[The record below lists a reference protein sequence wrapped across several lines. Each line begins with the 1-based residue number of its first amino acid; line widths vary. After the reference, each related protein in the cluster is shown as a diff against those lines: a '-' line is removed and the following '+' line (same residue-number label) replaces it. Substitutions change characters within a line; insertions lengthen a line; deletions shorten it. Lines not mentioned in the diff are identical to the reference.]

1 MESFFL
7 NCNKINLYIKK
18 LQQFFKKQ
26 INFNKNIKMLEN
38 RNYIYYAN
46 KLLAILKKYGL
57 DNFNIK
63 LFNILILI
71 KNYPYKILINY
82 DKKELINN
90 VTSFFNYINNFD
102 IYNKLCILSLLNKIR
117 RFNQNFQNWLNLD
130 KYLLIEN
137 LTKIY
142 YQFDNFINNIDD
154 KSKIILLEQKK
165 DYIIKKIKKINGHN
179 IFKKF
184 TPICIDFDE
193 KSIEKIKNLSENNYF
208 KLLEE
213 DLNQTPIKIDFLLSI
228 IKEIKTIIYNL
239 KFNDIEYL
247 VKLEKNINLNNIKKY
262 RDIRQIIVSINYLFI
277 LLIKFNTKIK
287 NKHKMFKNDI
297 LSGLEIS
304 EYVPKYLK
312 ILLNEFY
319 ILLNNK

>member
-154 KSKIILLEQKK
+154 KNKIILLEQKK

-193 KSIEKIKNLSENNYF
+193 KIIEKIKNLSENNYF

-228 IKEIKTIIYNL
+228 IKEIKTIIYDL

-262 RDIRQIIVSINYLFI
+262 RDIRQIIVSIDYLFI

-287 NKHKMFKNDI
+287 NKHKM
-297 LSGLEIS
+297 
-304 EYVPKYLK
+304 LK
-312 ILLNEFY
+312 MIY
-319 ILLNNK
+319 YPV

>member
-193 KSIEKIKNLSENNYF
+193 KIIEKIKNLSENNYF